1 MFAQLIK
8 SAVSF
13 LAYKMVIVPSALQA
27 MRLLTD
33 NASDQY
39 IPAHFIFNYFTWIRN
54 LKYYNLQYTR
64 ILQMNQNYVKL
75 KFINDKLLEEILYIG
90 FSSKASS

>member
-39 IPAHFIFNYFTWIRN
+39 IPAHFIFNYFT
-54 LKYYNLQYTR
+54 
-64 ILQMNQNYVKL
+64 
-75 KFINDKLLEEILYIG
+75 
-90 FSSKASS
+90 